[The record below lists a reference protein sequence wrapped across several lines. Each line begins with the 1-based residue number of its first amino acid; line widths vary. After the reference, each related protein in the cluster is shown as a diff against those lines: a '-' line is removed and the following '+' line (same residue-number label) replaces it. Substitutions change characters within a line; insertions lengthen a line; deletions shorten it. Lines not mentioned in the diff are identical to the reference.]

1 LAAVETASGRAYA
14 GVRKVRSET
23 VNGKTLKD
31 KIVRGETVMGTFF
44 QHAIAPAM
52 VDFLPAGALD
62 FVIVSAE
69 HNGLDLA
76 EFLPIRYALASQGI
90 ACLARIHS
98 RDEDDVSKAADSF
111 DGVVVPYVEDM
122 EQAKRLAAAAVY
134 RPLKGKALAQVLAGG
149 AWPSE
154 KTRRYVT
161 EEKCKDTIF
170 VPMIESVLAVEN
182 LDAICSIPGV
192 AAVFVGPNDM
202 TTSMGIPNE
211 YDHPDLIA
219 LLQRIIDTAD
229 RHHVAA
235 GCWFGKREQMT
246 RTIRQ
251 GARFNVFSND
261 SVLLQEAV
269 TAAFAELRKK

>member
-1 LAAVETASGRAYA
+1 MNAR
-14 GVRKVRSET
+14 
-23 VNGKTLKD
+23 TLKD
-31 KIVRGETVMGTFF
+31 KLIRGEKVFGTFF
-44 QHAIAPAM
+44 QHSIAPAI
-52 VDFLPAGALD
+52 VDFLPDGALD

-76 EFLPIRYALASQGI
+76 QFLPIKYALASKGI

-98 RDEDDVSKAADSF
+98 REPDDVSKACDSF
-111 DGVVVPYVEDM
+111 DGVVVPYVEDV

-134 RPLKGKALAQVLAGG
+134 RPLKGIALDRVLQGG
-149 AWPSE
+149 PWPSE
-154 KTRRYVT
+154 KAKQYVAD
-161 EEKCKDTIF
+161 KCRDTIF
-170 VPMIESVLAVEN
+170 VPMIESVLSVEN

-192 AAVFVGPNDM
+192 SAVFVGPNDM
-202 TTSMGIPNE
+202 TVNMGIANE

-219 LLQRIIDTAD
+219 TLQKIIDIAD

-235 GCWFGKREQMT
+235 GCWFGKREQMA

-261 SVLLQEAV
+261 STLLQESIRESFEA
-269 TAAFAELRKK
+269 LRM